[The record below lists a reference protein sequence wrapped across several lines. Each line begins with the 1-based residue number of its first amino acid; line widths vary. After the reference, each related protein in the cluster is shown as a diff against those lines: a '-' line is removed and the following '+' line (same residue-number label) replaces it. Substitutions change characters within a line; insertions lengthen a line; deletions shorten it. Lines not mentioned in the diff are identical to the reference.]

1 MRVRARSL
9 ARFLTRALP
18 APSSRLPQ
26 YRTYQDDA
34 MVLNDGGSFV
44 WRNGDTSDDTGV
56 KCMVQTGG
64 HIAGNPGTANT
75 QTLSWV
81 YVWPN

>member
-1 MRVRARSL
+1 
-9 ARFLTRALP
+9 
-18 APSSRLPQ
+18 
-26 YRTYQDDA
+26 